1 MASSAPD
8 KFDWVFP
15 MRHGD
20 EDGTYSLTC
29 GPKMYWETHR
39 FVLSDVKVLT
49 YTGGPQGHKA
59 FRRAVVEVLNAEL
72 S

>member
-1 MASSAPD
+1 
-8 KFDWVFP
+8 
-15 MRHGD
+15 
-20 EDGTYSLTC
+20 
-29 GPKMYWETHR
+29 MYWETHR